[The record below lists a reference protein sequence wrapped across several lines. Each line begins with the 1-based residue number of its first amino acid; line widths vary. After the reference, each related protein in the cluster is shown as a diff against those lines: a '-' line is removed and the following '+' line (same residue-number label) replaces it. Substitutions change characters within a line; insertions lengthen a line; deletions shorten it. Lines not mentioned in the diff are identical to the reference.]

1 MTAVWLFSFFLMW
14 KDSRCHRWLL
24 REAFRSVW
32 AQETDLPLELKDG
45 KMGRRRKRRGLVGEW
60 LGSRLLFHHTD

>member
-1 MTAVWLFSFFLMW
+1 MEKGLMTAVWLFSFFLIW

-45 KMGRRRKRRGLVGEW
+45 KMGRGEKGGVCW
-60 LGSRLLFHHTD
+60 